1 MVKLLI
7 DNGMKDWWQA
17 TFPKGRQTLI
27 ITDAKGYP
35 VQISYGE
42 KGRGKPLILLH
53 GMGSWSYNWRHS
65 VTELSKYFRVICF
78 DAKGFG
84 FSEKPLSRREHNGH
98 QVIEFQRIIQALC
111 DEPAVIVAESLGGL
125 VALALAQ
132 ENPQLI
138 GQLVVV
144 NVPVFAQRL
153 PHWAMGLLAQTPLEI
168 IQTIDSLRLA
178 YLFAPLLKEI
188 MAIERRGV
196 LFDPSILTKEDVYW
210 ITYPFI
216 QFPGTIVKVA
226 EELQIAAREIENW
239 QANKPNM
246 LTKIQNKLSA
256 IKCPTLVLWGDQDS
270 WFPATHGEKLHQHIP
285 NSKLKILSNCYH
297 DASSGASKELNAA
310 ILEFL
315 RDGETVL
322 RPLDS

>member
-1 MVKLLI
+1 VVKLFI

-17 TFPKGRQTLI
+17 TFPKGRQSLI
-27 ITDAKGYP
+27 ITDAQGYP

-65 VTELSKYFRVICF
+65 VAALSKHFRVICF

-84 FSEKPLSRREHNGH
+84 FSEKPSSRREHRSH
-98 QVIEFQRIIQALC
+98 QVIEFKRIIQALC

-125 VALALAQ
+125 VALALAE

-144 NVPVFAQRL
+144 NVPVFAKQL
-153 PHWAMGLLAQTPLEI
+153 PHWGMSLLAQTPLEI

-178 YLFAPLLKEI
+178 YLFAPLLREI
-188 MAIERRGV
+188 MARERRRV
-196 LFDPSILTKEDVYW
+196 LFDPSILTQEDVYW

-216 QFPGTIVKVA
+216 EFPGAIAKVA
-226 EELQIAAREIENW
+226 EELQIAGREIENW
-239 QANKPNM
+239 QAKKPNM
-246 LTKIQNKLSA
+246 LTQIQNNLSA
-256 IKCPTLVLWGDQDS
+256 IKCPTLVLWGDRDS
-270 WFPATHGEKLHQHIP
+270 WFPLSHGEKLHQHIP
-285 NSKLKILSNCYH
+285 NSQLKILSNCYH
-297 DASSGASKELNAA
+297 DASTGSFKELNTV

-315 RDGETVL
+315 QDTKF
-322 RPLDS
+322 

>member
-1 MVKLLI
+1 MVKLFI

-17 TFPKGRQTLI
+17 TFPKGRQSLI
-27 ITDAKGYP
+27 ITDAQGYP

-65 VTELSKYFRVICF
+65 VAALSKHFRVICF

-84 FSEKPLSRREHNGH
+84 FSEKPSSRREHNSH
-98 QVIEFQRIIQALC
+98 QILEFKRIIQALC
-111 DEPAVIVAESLGGL
+111 DEPVVIVAESLGGL

-144 NVPVFAQRL
+144 NVPVFTKHL
-153 PHWAMGLLAQTPLEI
+153 PHWAMSLLAQTPLEI
-168 IQTIDSLRLA
+168 IQTIDTLRLA
-178 YLFAPLLKEI
+178 YLFAPLLREI
-188 MAIERRGV
+188 MARERRGV
-196 LFDPSILTKEDVYW
+196 LFDPSILTQEDVYW

-216 QFPGTIVKVA
+216 EFPGAIAKVA

-246 LTKIQNKLSA
+246 LTQIQNNLSA
-256 IKCPTLVLWGDQDS
+256 IQCPTLILWGDRDS
-270 WFPATHGEKLHQHIP
+270 WFPVSHGEKLHQHLP
-285 NSKLKILSNCYH
+285 KSKLKILSNCYH
-297 DASSGASKELNAA
+297 DASTGAFEQVNAA

-315 RDGETVL
+315 RDTEC
-322 RPLDS
+322 S

>member
-1 MVKLLI
+1 
-7 DNGMKDWWQA
+7 MKDWWQA
-17 TFPKGRQTLI
+17 TFPKGRQSLI
-27 ITDAKGYP
+27 ITDAQGYP

-42 KGRGKPLILLH
+42 KGKGKPLILLH

-65 VTELSKYFRVICF
+65 IGELSKYFRVICF

-84 FSEKPLSRREHNGH
+84 FSEKTLFRREHNGH

-111 DEPAVIVAESLGGL
+111 NEPAIIVAESLGGL

-132 ENPQLI
+132 ESPQLI
-138 GQLVVV
+138 RQLVVV
-144 NVPVFAQRL
+144 NVPVFIKQL
-153 PHWAMGLLAQTPLEI
+153 PHWGMWLLAQIPREV

-178 YLFAPLLKEI
+178 YLFAPLLREI
-188 MAIERRGV
+188 MAIERRRV
-196 LFDPSILTKEDVYW
+196 LFDPSILTQEDVYW

-216 QFPGTIVKVA
+216 EFPGTIAKVS
-226 EELQIAAREIENW
+226 EELQIAAREIDNY

-246 LTKIQNKLSA
+246 LTQIQNNLGA

-270 WFPATHGEKLHQHIP
+270 WFPVSHGEKLHQRIP

-297 DASSGASKELNAA
+297 DASTGAFEKLNAT

-315 RDGETVL
+315 QDTEF
-322 RPLDS
+322 

>member
-1 MVKLLI
+1 LFI
-7 DNGMKDWWQA
+7 DKRMKDWWQA
-17 TFPKGRQTLI
+17 TFPKGRQSLVI
-27 ITDAKGYP
+27 SDAKGYP
-35 VQISYGE
+35 IQIAYGE
-42 KGRGKPLILLH
+42 KGTGKPLILLH

-65 VTELSKYFRVICF
+65 ISALSKYYRVICF

-84 FSEKPLSRREHNGH
+84 FSEKPLARKEHNGH

-138 GQLVVV
+138 GRLIVV
-144 NVPVFAQRL
+144 NVPVFAEQL
-153 PHWAMGLLAQTPLEI
+153 PHWSMWLLAKTPLEVM
-168 IQTIDSLRLA
+168 QTIDSLRLT
-178 YLFAPLLKEI
+178 YLFAPLFREV

-196 LFDPSILTKEDVYW
+196 LFDPSILTQEDIYW
-210 ITYPFI
+210 ITYPFTEL
-216 QFPGTIVKVA
+216 PGTIAKVA

-256 IKCPTLVLWGDQDS
+256 IKCPTLVLWGEQDS
-270 WFPATHGEKLHQHIP
+270 WFPASHGRKLHQHIP
-285 NSKLKILSNCYH
+285 NSKLQILSNCCH
-297 DASSGASKELNAA
+297 DASTGASEVLNKT

-315 RDGETVL
+315 EDTNF
-322 RPLDS
+322 

>member
-1 MVKLLI
+1 
-7 DNGMKDWWQA
+7 MKDWWQA
-17 TFPKGRQTLI
+17 TFPKGRQSLI
-27 ITDAKGYP
+27 ITDAQGYP

-65 VTELSKYFRVICF
+65 VAALSKHFRVICF

-84 FSEKPLSRREHNGH
+84 FSEKPSSRREHNSH
-98 QVIEFQRIIQALC
+98 QILEFKRIIQALC
-111 DEPAVIVAESLGGL
+111 DEPVVIVAESLGGL

-144 NVPVFAQRL
+144 NVPVFTKHL
-153 PHWAMGLLAQTPLEI
+153 PHWAMSLLAQTPLEI
-168 IQTIDSLRLA
+168 IQTIDTLRLA
-178 YLFAPLLKEI
+178 YLFAPLLREI
-188 MAIERRGV
+188 MARERRGV
-196 LFDPSILTKEDVYW
+196 LFDPSILTQEDVYW

-216 QFPGTIVKVA
+216 EFPGAIAKVA

-246 LTKIQNKLSA
+246 LTQIQNNLSA
-256 IKCPTLVLWGDQDS
+256 IQCPTLILWGDRDS
-270 WFPATHGEKLHQHIP
+270 WFPVSHGEKLHQHLP
-285 NSKLKILSNCYH
+285 KSKLKILSNCYH
-297 DASSGASKELNAA
+297 DASTGAFEQVNAA

-315 RDGETVL
+315 RDTEC
-322 RPLDS
+322 S

>member
-1 MVKLLI
+1 
-7 DNGMKDWWQA
+7 MKDWWQT
-17 TFPKGRQTLI
+17 TFPKGRQNLI
-27 ITDAKGYP
+27 ISDIQGYP

-65 VTELSKYFRVICF
+65 IATLSKHFRVICF

-84 FSEKPLSRREHNGH
+84 FSEKTLFRREHNGH

-111 DEPAVIVAESLGGL
+111 DEPAIIVAESLGGL

-138 GQLVVV
+138 GRLVVI
-144 NVPVFAQRL
+144 NVPVFAKQL
-153 PHWAMGLLAQTPLEI
+153 PHWGMWLLTKIPPEV

-178 YLFAPLLKEI
+178 YLFAPLLREV
-188 MAIERRGV
+188 MAIERRRV
-196 LFDPSILTKEDVYW
+196 LFDPSILTQEDVYW

-216 QFPGTIVKVA
+216 EFPGTIAKVA

-246 LTKIQNKLSA
+246 LTKIQNSLSA

-270 WFPATHGEKLHQHIP
+270 WFPVNHGEKLHQHIP
-285 NSKLKILSNCYH
+285 NSKFKVLSNCYH
-297 DASSGASKELNAA
+297 DASTGAFEELNAA
-310 ILEFL
+310 IIEFL
-315 RDGETVL
+315 RDTE
-322 RPLDS
+322 